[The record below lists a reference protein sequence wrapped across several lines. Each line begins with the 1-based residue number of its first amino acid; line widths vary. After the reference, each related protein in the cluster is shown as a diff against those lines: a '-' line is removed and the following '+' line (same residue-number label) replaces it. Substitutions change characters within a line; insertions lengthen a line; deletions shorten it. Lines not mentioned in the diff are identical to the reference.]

1 MQRPVSVTVFAVL
14 NLVFAAF
21 GAFGLIGS
29 FALFTMA
36 DAGNNP
42 VLKIM
47 QDNPAYKTWIMLSI
61 PLGLAVCVALL
72 ASGIGLLGLKPWGRW
87 LAIAYAI
94 FAILQ
99 CIAGTFVNYLFLVR
113 PLLDR
118 AEHAHGPQ
126 EAGAA
131 VGGAVGAMFGGCAG
145 VVYPVL
151 LLIFMFLPKVAAA
164 FRQQDVQED
173 FASSQ

>member
-21 GAFGLIGS
+21 GVFGLISS
-29 FALFTMA
+29 FALFTMV

-42 VLKIM
+42 VLKMM
-47 QDNPAYKTWIMLSI
+47 QENPAYKTWIMLSI

-72 ASGIGLLGLKPWGRW
+72 ASGIGLLGLKPWARW

-94 FAILQ
+94 FAIFL
-99 CIAGTFVNYLFLVR
+99 CIANLLVNYIFMVR
-113 PLLDR
+113 PLLEQ
-118 AEHAHGPQ
+118 AEHARGP

-131 VGGAVGAMFGGCAG
+131 VGGAVGVMFGGCAG
-145 VVYPVL
+145 LLYPVL
-151 LLIFMFLPKVAAA
+151 LLIFMLLPKVAAA

-173 FASSQ
+173 FASLQ